1 MKTNL
6 ISRLPRPVQWLWTEW
21 VRPLLVVLIIVLP
34 LRSSIADWYQVPTGS
49 MLPTIEEGDR
59 VVVNK
64 LAYDFRVPFTTW
76 RLANWSAPQRGD
88 IVVFPSPKDGVRL
101 VKRVI
106 GIPGDRLELNNNR
119 LTVNGIPVAYE
130 STAVQTENSVRK
142 LCEKLPGH
150 AHDIWVI
157 PEMPSYRT
165 FGTIV
170 IPAGHYFMMG
180 DNRDNSADSR
190 YFGFVTREAI
200 VGRAFAVG
208 LSFDRDRHYQPR
220 LNRFFRA
227 LQ

>member
-1 MKTNL
+1 MKINL

-21 VRPLLVVLIIVLP
+21 IRPLLLVLIIVLP
-34 LRSSIADWYQVPTGS
+34 FRSSIADWYQVPTGS

-64 LAYDFRVPFTTW
+64 LAYDLRVPFTNW
-76 RLANWSAPQRGD
+76 RLSTWSGPRRGD

-119 LTVNGIPVAYE
+119 LSVNGVPVVYE
-130 STAVQTENSVRK
+130 ITSTQTAGSVLVR
-142 LCEKLPGH
+142 EKLDSHP
-150 AHDIWVI
+150 HDIWV
-157 PEMPSYRT
+157 MPGTPAYKS
-165 FGTIV
+165 FGAIV
-170 IPAGHYFMMG
+170 IPNGHYFMMG

-190 YFGFVTREAI
+190 YFGLVKRDAI

-208 LSFDRDRHYQPR
+208 LSFDRDHYYLPR
-220 LNRFFRA
+220 FSRCFRA